1 MKLST
6 RIITAVLL
14 VVGSSGVVYAF
25 SKHGDWGMSSAE
37 KVEFVS
43 ERVSKKLGLDD
54 VQRQNFDQLAETV
67 VEIMQEVKPS
77 REQHINDISELLQEP
92 GFDQARA
99 LQMVQQ
105 KTRLIDEK
113 APQVIASLGI
123 FLDSLSAE
131 QRQQL
136 QEFMKHR
143 HGHHNQGRHL
153 TDD

>member
-6 RIITAVLL
+6 RIITAVLI

-54 VQRQNFDQLAETV
+54 LQRQNFDQLAQTV

-77 REQHINDISELLQEP
+77 REQHINEISELLQEP

-99 LQMVQQ
+99 LQLVQQ

-136 QEFMKHR
+136 QEFMKQR
-143 HGHHNQGRHL
+143 HGHHGRHL
-153 TDD
+153 SDD